1 MADYFEMQNEET
13 SIISYD
19 ISVIPN
25 DFNVMTIN
33 SLIESGVISMPAFQ
47 RNYVWDRKRA
57 SRFIESLI
65 LGLPVPQIFLYQMD
79 RNKYSVIDGQQRL
92 LTMYFFVKQRF
103 PRSGKRTFLRKV
115 FDENGN
121 IPENILANNDY
132 FQDFKLQFAKQENG
146 AQHPLNNKKYHT
158 LDVSQR
164 SAFDLMPI
172 RCMSI
177 RQNKPE
183 DTGSIYEIFSRLN
196 TGGLNL
202 SPQEIRG
209 CLYTSPF
216 YDMLYALN
224 SNERWRALVGK
235 AEEDDKFRDVE
246 VLLRSFALLYGEKD
260 YTGSMV
266 QFLNR
271 FSKEAQKFTK
281 EETEKCKNLF
291 NNFLTICE
299 TIDHK
304 EFLTK
309 TGSFNVS
316 LFDSV
321 FVAVAER
328 ILADGIESSKINAE
342 AFEALKNDE
351 SFKTAI
357 THSTSHVDSVKNR
370 LKLARKYLYGI
381 HDDELIS
388 EE

>member
-1 MADYFEMQNEET
+1 MAKYYEMQDEER
-13 SIISYD
+13 SVALYD

-33 SLIESGVISMPAFQ
+33 SLIESGIISMPVFQ

-65 LGLPVPQIFLYQMD
+65 LGLPVPQIFLYQKE
-79 RNKYSVIDGQQRL
+79 RNQYSVIDGQQRL
-92 LTMYFFVKQRF
+92 MTIYFFVKQRF

-115 FDENGN
+115 FDEHGN
-121 IPENILANNDY
+121 IPDNILSDNQF

-146 AQHPLNNKKYHT
+146 APHPLNNKKYCT
-158 LDVSQR
+158 LDASYR
-164 SAFDLMPI
+164 SSFDLMPI

-183 DTGSIYEIFSRLN
+183 DNSSIYEIFSRLN

-209 CLYTSPF
+209 CLYSSPF
-216 YDMLYALN
+216 YNMLYSLN
-224 SNERWRALVGK
+224 SDERWRQLVGK
-235 AEEDDKFRDVE
+235 KEEDDKFRDVE
-246 VLLRSFALLYGEKD
+246 VLLRSFALLHDEKG
-260 YTGSMV
+260 YSGSMV

-271 FSKEAQKFTK
+271 FSKAAQKFTP
-281 EETEKCKNLF
+281 EKIDEYKKLF
-291 NNFLTICE
+291 LDFLSACNE
-299 TIDHK
+299 IDHR

-321 FVAVAER
+321 FVAVSEKIRSEGLER
-328 ILADGIESSKINAE
+328 AKVCAA
-342 AFEALKNDE
+342 AFDALKNDE
-351 SFKTAI
+351 NFKNAI
-357 THSTSHVDSVKNR
+357 THSTSHVESVKTR
-370 LKLARKYLYGI
+370 LRLARMHLYNPT
-381 HDDELIS
+381 S
-388 EE
+388 EEA

>member
-1 MADYFEMQNEET
+1 
-13 SIISYD
+13 
-19 ISVIPN
+19 
-25 DFNVMTIN
+25 MTIN

-92 LTMYFFVKQRF
+92 LTIYFFVKQRF

-115 FDENGN
+115 FDQNGN
-121 IPENILANNDY
+121 IPDSILANNEY

-146 AQHPLNNKKYHT
+146 TQHPLNNKKYHM

-224 SNERWRALVGK
+224 SNEKWRILVGK
-235 AEEDDKFRDVE
+235 KEEDDKFRDVE
-246 VLLRSFALLYGEKD
+246 VLLRSFALLYGEKS

-271 FSKEAQKFTK
+271 FSKDAQKF
-281 EETEKCKNLF
+281 EEEEVKKCNQVF
-291 NNFLTICE
+291 EDFLTVCE
-299 TIDHK
+299 PIDPK

-321 FVAVAER
+321 FVVIAKKI
-328 ILADGIESSKINAE
+328 ILSGVDSSKISSE
-342 AFEALKNDE
+342 AFDSLKNDTA
-351 SFKTAI
+351 FRNAI
-357 THSTSHVDSVKNR
+357 THSTSHVDSVKSR
-370 LKLARKYLYGI
+370 LSLARKYLYGI
-381 HDDELIS
+381 IDSELNS
-388 EE
+388 EGEDGK

>member
-1 MADYFEMQNEET
+1 MAKDYYEMQDSET
-13 SIISYD
+13 SVVSYD

-65 LGLPVPQIFLYQMD
+65 LGLPVPQIFLYQKG

-92 LTMYFFVKQRF
+92 MTIYFFMKQRF
-103 PRSGKRTFLRKV
+103 PRSGKRSFLRKI

-121 IPENILANNDY
+121 IPDKYLSDNQY

-146 AQHPLNNKKYHT
+146 QPHPLHNKKYLT
-158 LDVSQR
+158 LDSNQK

-183 DTGSIYEIFSRLN
+183 DDSSIYEIFSRLN

-202 SPQEIRG
+202 AAQEIRG
-209 CLYTSPF
+209 CIYTSPF
-216 YDMLYALN
+216 YEMLYSLN
-224 SNERWRALVGK
+224 HASEWRSLVGK
-235 AEEDDKFRDVE
+235 EEEDDKFRDVE
-246 VLLRSFALLYGEKD
+246 VILRSFALWLNESS
-260 YTGSMV
+260 YTGSMN

-271 FSKEAQKFTK
+271 FSKSAQKFD
-281 EETEKCKNLF
+281 EKQIAHYRKLF
-291 NNFLTICE
+291 FDVLDICSA
-299 TIDHK
+299 IDHK

-321 FVAVAER
+321 FVVIA
-328 ILADGIESSKINAE
+328 SKISSDGKEKAAIHQEN
-342 AFEALKNDE
+342 FDKLKTDE
-351 SFKTAI
+351 EFREAI
-357 THSTSHVDSVKNR
+357 THSTSHVDSVKTR
-370 LKLARKYLYGI
+370 LRLARKYLYGI
-381 HDDELIS
+381 QTE
-388 EE
+388 

>member
-1 MADYFEMQNEET
+1 
-13 SIISYD
+13 
-19 ISVIPN
+19 
-25 DFNVMTIN
+25 MTIN

-57 SRFIESLI
+57 SRFIESLM
-65 LGLPVPQIFLYQMD
+65 LGLPVPQIFLYQME

-92 LTMYFFVKQRF
+92 LTIYFFVKQRF

-115 FDENGN
+115 FDKNGN
-121 IPENILANNDY
+121 IPDNILSNNEY

-146 AQHPLNNKKYHT
+146 APHPLNNKKYHM

-164 SAFDLMPI
+164 SSFDLMPI

-216 YDMLYALN
+216 YDMLYSLN
-224 SNERWRALVGK
+224 SNEKWRELVGK
-235 AEEDDKFRDVE
+235 KEEDDKFRDVE
-246 VLLRSFALLYGEKD
+246 VLLRSFALFYGEKS

-271 FSKEAQKFTK
+271 FSKDAQKFD
-281 EETEKCKNLF
+281 EDEVEKCKQVF
-291 NNFLTICE
+291 ENFLTVCE
-299 TIDHK
+299 TINPK

-321 FVAVAER
+321 FVVIAKK
-328 ILADGIESSKINAE
+328 IISSGVDAAKISSE
-342 AFEALKNDE
+342 AFDALKNDT

-357 THSTSHVDSVKNR
+357 THSTSHVDSVKSR
-370 LKLARKYLYGI
+370 LSLARKYLYGI
-381 HDDELIS
+381 ADSGLSGEREDGK
-388 EE
+388 